1 MIFYACCGQG
11 RCLSALSHRYPA
23 VVCQRTRAS
32 TSLRLE
38 FYINRQ
44 IGVNSNYWRDEYR
57 CDPPWS
63 SICRDPLSPAAGKL
77 AVDVSWY
84 ANCGA
89 GVMPLAKKPQGSS
102 HWDMRRKSAPLDWT
116 LTLTHKQSNAKHF
129 LVSGREHP
137 LCLVVTQPYSV
148 SDHVSR
154 YNCGWNSTSTDKSE

>member
-23 VVCQRTRAS
+23 VVCQRPRAS

-38 FYINRQ
+38 FYINRRG
-44 IGVNSNYWRDEYR
+44 GVNSNLWHDVYR
-57 CDPPWS
+57 YNPPNS
-63 SICRDPLSPAAGKL
+63 SNCRAPLSPAAGKL

-89 GVMPLAKKPQGSS
+89 GVM
-102 HWDMRRKSAPLDWT
+102 RRKSAPLDWT
-116 LTLTHKQSNAKHF
+116 LTLTHKQSNAKYF

-154 YNCGWNSTSTDKSE
+154 YNCGWNFTSTDKSE